1 MHCGNPHFVGQIL
14 NWFLPFDVWWR
25 FAPDLDVE
33 ESLSA
38 LVRLLVLQVAH
49 ALGHLQL
56 LQGWNYYFSIRA
68 HSIRESAQ
76 TLEMIDLIRSN
87 NKISHR
93 MAIALKQTVAVVAQ
107 WVKRSWPKIL
117 CFLICPV
124 KEKIMTTFRCS
135 NFTPRLEQIIKP
147 NL

>member
-38 LVRLLVLQVAH
+38 LVRLLVLQFAH

-76 TLEMIDLIRSN
+76 TLEMIALIRSN

-107 WVKRSWPKIL
+107 WVVQRDHDRKFCASWSALWKKKSWQLLGAPIL
-117 CFLICPV
+117 LQDWN
-124 KEKIMTTFRCS
+124 KS
-135 NFTPRLEQIIKP
+135 
-147 NL
+147 

>member
-1 MHCGNPHFVGQIL
+1 MHCRNPHFVGPIL

-56 LQGWNYYFSIRA
+56 LQG
-68 HSIRESAQ
+68 
-76 TLEMIDLIRSN
+76 
-87 NKISHR
+87 
-93 MAIALKQTVAVVAQ
+93 
-107 WVKRSWPKIL
+107 
-117 CFLICPV
+117 
-124 KEKIMTTFRCS
+124 
-135 NFTPRLEQIIKP
+135 
-147 NL
+147 